1 MRVSRHVQREALL
14 SILVTSSVGLAAW
27 AFYLAF
33 RLPASYRADH
43 WQLAWIGF
51 DIAQSSLLLATA
63 WAVWRRRAI
72 LVLFAIAAAT
82 FFLAD
87 AWFDLTTARGGDVT
101 QSAIAAVGIEIPAAL
116 VLLYVARRAVQ
127 AVANQWWRAVDGT
140 NAPPPSRL
148 TLPSFEGDVS
158 SSTRSDQ

>member
-1 MRVSRHVQREALL
+1 MRVSRRVQREALL
-14 SILVTSSVGLAAW
+14 SLLVTSSLGLAAW

-33 RLPASYRADH
+33 RLPASYRAEH

-87 AWFDLTTARGGDVT
+87 AWFDLTTARGDDVV
-101 QSAIAAVGIEIPAAL
+101 QSAAAAIFIEIPAAL
-116 VLLYVARRAVQ
+116 VLLYVARRVVQ
-127 AVANQWWRAVDGT
+127 SVANQWWRAVYRTD
-140 NAPPPSRL
+140 APPPSRL

-158 SSTRSDQ
+158 SSRSES

>member
-14 SILVTSSVGLAAW
+14 SLLVTSSLGLAVW

-33 RLPASYRADH
+33 RLPGSYRADH

-51 DIAQSSLLLATA
+51 DIAQSILLLATA

-101 QSAIAAVGIEIPAAL
+101 QSAVAAVCIEIPAAL
-116 VLLYVARRAVQ
+116 ALLYVARRAVQ
-127 AVANQWWRAVDGT
+127 SVANQWWRATQGT
-140 NAPPPSRL
+140 DAPPPSRL
-148 TLPSFEGDVS
+148 TLPSFELDVS
-158 SSTRSDQ
+158 SSSRSDT

>member
-1 MRVSRHVQREALL
+1 MRVSRRVQREALPSL
-14 SILVTSSVGLAAW
+14 LVTSSLGLAAW

-33 RLPASYRADH
+33 RLPASYRAEH

-63 WAVWRRRAI
+63 WAAWRRRAI

-87 AWFDLTTARGGDVT
+87 AWFDLTTARGGDVV
-101 QSAIAAVGIEIPAAL
+101 QSAGAAIFIEIPAAL

-127 AVANQWWRAVDGT
+127 SVANQWWRAVYRTD
-140 NAPPPSRL
+140 APPPSRL

-158 SSTRSDQ
+158 SSRSES